1 METALNPQID
11 FNIINQD
18 GGLLN
23 ILTTYKDSQL
33 VVLMLE
39 NNIDFIGKISH
50 STKQLIQETLTLND
64 YYEMDFDIYKMV
76 LDDYIYIFKKFG
88 EDKKVVLVGILI
100 NNSNKN
106 RLEIIDKQ
114 TNYLLKKS
122 EKW

>member
-1 METALNPQID
+1 MEFIKPGI
-11 FNIINQD
+11 
-18 GGLLN
+18 
-23 ILTTYKDSQL
+23 
-33 VVLMLE
+33 
-39 NNIDFIGKISH
+39 NIDFIGKISH